1 MTPSGRDFSIAGVG
15 APQKVVHGPGIAGP
29 VSPSYFAAQ
38 RQGLQVQ
45 GAHLQLFSV
54 CFFVMDDLVGW

>member
-1 MTPSGRDFSIAGVG
+1 MA
-15 APQKVVHGPGIAGP
+15 HGPGIAGP
-29 VSPSYFAAQ
+29 VSPSYFAPQ

-45 GAHLQLFSV
+45 GAHFQVLAV